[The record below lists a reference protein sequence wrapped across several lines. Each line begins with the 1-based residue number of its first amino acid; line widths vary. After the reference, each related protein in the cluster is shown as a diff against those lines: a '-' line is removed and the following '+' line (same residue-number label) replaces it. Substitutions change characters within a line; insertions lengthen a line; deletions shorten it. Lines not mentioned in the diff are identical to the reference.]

1 MFIGNNISSSSGRT
15 LSSGPRALASFPAQP
30 ELTCCPT
37 SARGQRAGRKADGG
51 AEKYIPSCR
60 EHLTFT
66 KRMVA
71 QNTNAARA
79 VDMQRINIL
88 KGQERKQ
95 SPSLISQLN
104 VVPSY
109 WAQTLKSVCDSGNS
123 RENRSKHWPRRDK
136 IHDGAG
142 LHAVHPSVL
151 GAPPSGQIK
160 GPVFRRRASKADK
173 KKEWTRKEITNFV
186 DEALKFSWPRG
197 LVCQSSAAV

>member
-15 LSSGPRALASFPAQP
+15 LSSGPRALASFPPQP
-30 ELTCCPT
+30 ELTCRPT
-37 SARGQRAGRKADGG
+37 NTRGRRAEQKADGG

-66 KRMVA
+66 QRMVA
-71 QNTNAARA
+71 RNTNAARA

-109 WAQTLKSVCDSGNS
+109 CAQTLKRVSAIQETAGKIDPNTGPDVIKSMTELVYMLSV
-123 RENRSKHWPRRDK
+123 P
-136 IHDGAG
+136 A
-142 LHAVHPSVL
+142 
-151 GAPPSGQIK
+151 
-160 GPVFRRRASKADK
+160 F
-173 KKEWTRKEITNFV
+173 
-186 DEALKFSWPRG
+186 
-197 LVCQSSAAV
+197 